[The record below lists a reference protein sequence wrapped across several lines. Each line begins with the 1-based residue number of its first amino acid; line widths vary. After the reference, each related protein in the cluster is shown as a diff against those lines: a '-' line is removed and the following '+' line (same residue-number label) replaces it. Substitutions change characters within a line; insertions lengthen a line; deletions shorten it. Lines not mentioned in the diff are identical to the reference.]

1 MPFNTSQKVDRH
13 EFFCSL
19 KFNLGRVPRMDL
31 KGDQCNFTVSLGLN
45 YSWVDLANQEVHHVI

>member
-1 MPFNTSQKVDRH
+1 
-13 EFFCSL
+13 
-19 KFNLGRVPRMDL
+19 MDL